1 MGQQSNN
8 QLLQA
13 LIRVEK
19 ALLRTIESQKEPI
32 VVLRS
37 NLNNLSS
44 NHADGFVI
52 LESPPTP
59 ANTKIVVEDWNINF
73 TTVAGTVRAVILD
86 ANNNEI
92 NNILRDVSSSTNGTG
107 ATVMETGHRLAVIGQ
122 SAGAGVFGCYFSG
135 FKQKVSG
142 FNN

>member
-44 NHADGFVI
+44 NHVDGFVI
-52 LESPPTP
+52 LESAPTP
-59 ANTKIVVEDWNINF
+59 ANTKIVVEDWNFNF

-107 ATVMETGHRLAVIGQ
+107 ATVM
-122 SAGAGVFGCYFSG
+122 
-135 FKQKVSG
+135 
-142 FNN
+142 